1 MKKDCIICCDKIE
14 IQNITYLSC
23 GHPYHNECI
32 INLVKKR
39 IRKCPECRT
48 KITWNVN
55 QLITHQKLY
64 ISSNETNQNQ
74 NYNP

>member
-1 MKKDCIICCDKIE
+1 MKKYCIICSDKIE

-39 IRKCPECRT
+39 IRKCTEFIT
-48 KITWNVN
+48 KIRWNIN

-64 ISSNETNQNQ
+64 ISSNETIQNK
-74 NYNP
+74 